1 MDFLSSEVLRLNI
14 SAEGLAIP
22 GENVVNGKIK
32 VCVDSCL
39 TVGCIV
45 LFYIISTV
53 LSKHYGPDSGVG

>member
-1 MDFLSSEVLRLNI
+1 MNI
-14 SAEGLAIP
+14 STEGLAIP
-22 GENVVNGKIK
+22 GQSVIIGKIK

-53 LSKHYGPDSGVG
+53 LSKHYGPDTGVG

>member
-1 MDFLSSEVLRLNI
+1 MNI

-22 GENVVNGKIK
+22 GQSVIIGKIK

-45 LFYIISTV
+45 LFYIIYTV
-53 LSKHYGPDSGVG
+53 SKHYGPDCGVG